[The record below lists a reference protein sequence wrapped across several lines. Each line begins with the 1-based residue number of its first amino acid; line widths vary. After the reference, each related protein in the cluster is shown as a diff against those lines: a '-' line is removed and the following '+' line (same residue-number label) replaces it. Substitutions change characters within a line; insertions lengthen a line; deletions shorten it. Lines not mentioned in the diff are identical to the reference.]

1 MIHTEN
7 DLRVMQSLPLSIK
20 IRMSKRRIRDWVEYY
35 GEEGVYIAW
44 SGGKD
49 STVVRHLVMQE
60 YPDAVSVFSNTGLE
74 YPEIQRF
81 VKAAKDRG
89 EPVEIFRPKMRF
101 DEVIKKYGYP
111 IISKEVSEKIRK
123 ARGNIRDGN
132 YSLRLCQF
140 GVMPDEYGGLAV
152 NEKYDYFESAK
163 SSMFD
168 IKKYRPLLDVNF
180 LISDECC
187 WEMKK
192 SVMIEYERNTG
203 RVPIL
208 GMMASESRKRQQGWM
223 KTGCNAFESDRPQS
237 NPIAFWTDQD
247 VLQYIRLYNL
257 EIPSVYG
264 EIVYAEEPEQIR
276 MEEIAGHSFGCDKL
290 CTTGCHRTGCIF
302 CAYGAHL
309 PKGWDRFLRLK
320 ETHPRQ
326 YEYCIGGGEFG
337 WIGWVKTAKKWERL
351 DFITEDGAPMTPEQ
365 IEEFVTNPK
374 SDGLYVFEKVWQP
387 SKDGLGMGRVFDELN
402 RIYGDGFIVYK

>member
-1 MIHTEN
+1 MHTEN
-7 DLRVMQSLPLSIK
+7 DLRILQSLPLNIK
-20 IRMSKRRIRDWVEYY
+20 IRMSLRRIRDWIEHY

-49 STVVRHLVMQE
+49 STVVRHLVRQE
-60 YPDAVSVFSNTGLE
+60 YPNIPSVYSNTGLE

-81 VKAAKDRG
+81 VRAAKERG
-89 EPVEIFRPKMRF
+89 EPVEILRPSMRF

-132 YSLRLCQF
+132 YSYRLCQL
-140 GVMPDEYGGLAV
+140 GVMPDEYGGLKV
-152 NEKYDYFESAK
+152 DERYDYFGNVEGSK
-163 SSMFD
+163 FE
-168 IKKYRPLLDVNF
+168 IKKYRPLLDVDF

-192 SVMIEYERNTG
+192 SVMIEYEERTG

-208 GMMASESRKRQQGWM
+208 GMMAAESKKRMQGWM

-247 VLQYIRLYNL
+247 VLQYIRMYDL

-276 MEEIAGHSFGCDKL
+276 MEEIAGDNFGCDEL
-290 CTTGCHRTGCIF
+290 CTTGCSRTGCIF
-302 CAYGAHL
+302 CAFGAHL
-309 PKGWDRFLRLK
+309 AKGWDRFLKLR

-326 YEYCIGGGEFG
+326 YDFCIGGGEFG
-337 WIGWVKTAKKWERL
+337 WVAWIKTKKKWERF
-351 DFITEDGAPMTPEQ
+351 DFVAADGEPMTPEQ
-365 IEEFVTNPK
+365 IEEFVEIHK
-374 SDGLYVFEKVWQP
+374 DDEAFIFEEVWQP
-387 SKDGLGMGRVFDELN
+387 NKQGLGMGHVFDELN
-402 RIYGDGFIVYK
+402 RIYGAGFIVYQ

>member
-1 MIHTEN
+1 MHTEN
-7 DLRVMQSLPLSIK
+7 DLRVMQSLPLNIK
-20 IRMSKRRIRDWVEYY
+20 IRMSKRRIRDWIEYY

-49 STVVRHLVMQE
+49 STVVRHLVREE

-74 YPEIQRF
+74 YPEIQQF
-81 VKAAKDRG
+81 VKAAKKRG

-101 DEVIKKYGYP
+101 DEVIKRYGYP

-140 GVMPDEYGGLAV
+140 GVMPDEYGGLKV
-152 NEKYDYFESAK
+152 DERYDYFGTAK
-163 SSMFD
+163 GSLFEV
-168 IKKYRPLLDVNF
+168 KKYRPLLDVDF

-192 SVMIEYERNTG
+192 SVMIEYERATG

-208 GMMASESRKRQQGWM
+208 GMMAAESKKRTQGWM

-237 NPIAFWTDQD
+237 NPIAFWTEQD
-247 VLQYIRLYNL
+247 VLQYIRRYNL

-264 EIVYAEEPEQIR
+264 EIVYAEEPGQMR
-276 MEEIAGHSFGCDKL
+276 MEEIAGGDFGCDEL

-309 PKGWDRFLRLK
+309 SKGWDRFLRLR

-326 YEYCIGGGEFG
+326 YEYCVGGGEFG
-337 WIGWVKTAKKWERL
+337 WISWNKTPKKWERF
-351 DFITEDGAPMTPEQ
+351 DFVTADGEPMTPEQ
-365 IEEFVTNPK
+365 VEEFVASNK
-374 SDGLYVFEKVWQP
+374 ENESFIFEKVWQP
-387 SKDGLGMGRVFDELN
+387 NKEGLGMGRVFDELN
-402 RIYGDGFIVYK
+402 RIYGDGFIVYQ

>member
-7 DLRVMQSLPLSIK
+7 DLRVMQSLPLDIK
-20 IRMSKRRIRDWVEYY
+20 IRMSKRRIRDWLDYY

-49 STVVRHLVMQE
+49 STVVRHLVREE
-60 YPDAVSVFSNTGLE
+60 YPGAVSVFSNTGLE

-81 VKAAKDRG
+81 VMAAKKRG

-132 YSLRLCQF
+132 YSLRLCQL
-140 GVMPDEYGGLAV
+140 GVMPEEYGGLKV
-152 NEKYDYFESAK
+152 DERYDYFGTAK
-163 SSMFD
+163 GSLFEV
-168 IKKYRPLLDVNF
+168 KKYRPLLDVDF

-192 SVMIEYERNTG
+192 SVMVEYERNTG

-208 GMMASESRKRQQGWM
+208 GMMASESKKRTQGWM
-223 KTGCNAFESDRPQS
+223 KTGCNAFESERPQS

-247 VLQYIRLYNL
+247 VLQYIRRYNL

-264 EIVYAEEPEQIR
+264 EIVYSEEPEQIR
-276 MEEIAGHSFGCDKL
+276 MEEIAGDGFGCDKL

-309 PKGWDRFLRLK
+309 PKGWDRFLKLR

-337 WIGWVKTAKKWERL
+337 WIAWNKTPKKWERFEFVTQ
-351 DFITEDGAPMTPEQ
+351 DKEPMTPEQ
-365 IEEFVTNPK
+365 IEEFVQSHK
-374 SDGLYVFEKVWQP
+374 DSEHFIFENVWQP
-387 SKDGLGMGRVFDELN
+387 SKTGLGMGRVFDELN
-402 RIYGDGFIVYK
+402 RIYGDGFIVYQ

>member
-1 MIHTEN
+1 MHTEN
-7 DLRVMQSLPLSIK
+7 DLRVMQSLPLDIK
-20 IRMSKRRIRDWVEYY
+20 IRMSLRRIRDWFDYY

-49 STVVRHLVMQE
+49 STVVRHLVRQE
-60 YPDAVSVFSNTGLE
+60 YPNAVSVFSNTGLE

-81 VKAAKDRG
+81 VMAAKKRG

-132 YSLRLCQF
+132 YSLRLCQL
-140 GVMPDEYGGLAV
+140 GVMPDEYGGLKV
-152 NEKYDYFESAK
+152 DERYDYFGQTENSLF
-163 SSMFD
+163 SV
-168 IKKYRPLLDVNF
+168 KKYRPLLDVDF

-208 GMMASESRKRQQGWM
+208 GMMASESKKRMQGWM

-247 VLQYIRLYNL
+247 VLQYIRRYNL

-264 EIVYAEEPEQIR
+264 EIVYAEEPGQMR
-276 MEEIAGHSFGCDKL
+276 MEEIAGGDFGCDKL

-309 PKGWDRFLRLK
+309 PKGWDRFLKLR

-326 YEYCIGGGEFG
+326 YEYCIGGGEYNEAG
-337 WIGWVKTAKKWERL
+337 I
-351 DFITEDGAPMTPEQ
+351 
-365 IEEFVTNPK
+365 
-374 SDGLYVFEKVWQP
+374 WQP
-387 SKDGLGMGRVFDELN
+387 NKEGLGMGHVFDTLN
-402 RIYGDGFIVYK
+402 HIYGDGFIVYQ

>member
-1 MIHTEN
+1 
-7 DLRVMQSLPLSIK
+7 MQSLPLNIK
-20 IRMSKRRIRDWVEYY
+20 IRMSKRRIRDWFKYY

-49 STVVRHLVMQE
+49 STVVRHLVREE
-60 YPDAVSVFSNTGLE
+60 YPDTVSVFSNTGLE
-74 YPEIQRF
+74 YPEIQQF
-81 VKAAKDRG
+81 VKAAKKRG

-132 YSLRLCQF
+132 YSLRLCQL
-140 GVMPDEYGGLAV
+140 GVMPDEYGGLKV
-152 NEKYDYFESAK
+152 DERYDYFGTAK
-163 SSMFD
+163 GSLFD
-168 IKKYRPLLDVNF
+168 VKKYRPLLDVDF

-192 SVMIEYERNTG
+192 SVMIEYERATG

-208 GMMASESRKRQQGWM
+208 GMMAAESKKRTQGWM

-237 NPIAFWTDQD
+237 NPIAFWTEQD
-247 VLQYIRLYNL
+247 VLQYIRRYNL

-264 EIVYAEEPEQIR
+264 EIVYAEEPGQMR
-276 MEEIAGHSFGCDKL
+276 MEEIAGGDFGCDEL

-309 PKGWDRFLRLK
+309 SKGWDRFLRLR

-326 YEYCIGGGEFG
+326 YEYCVGGGEFG
-337 WIGWVKTAKKWERL
+337 WISWNKTPNKWERF
-351 DFITEDGAPMTPEQ
+351 DFVTADGEPMTPEQ
-365 IEEFVTNPK
+365 VEEFVASNK
-374 SDGLYVFEKVWQP
+374 ENESFIFEKVWQP
-387 SKDGLGMGRVFDELN
+387 NKEGLGMGRVFDELN
-402 RIYGDGFIVYK
+402 RIYGDGFIVYQ

>member
-1 MIHTEN
+1 MHTEN
-7 DLRVMQSLPLSIK
+7 DLRVLQSLPLSIK
-20 IRMSKRRIRDWVEYY
+20 IRMSLRRIRDWIEYY

-49 STVVRHLVMQE
+49 STVVRHLVRQE
-60 YPDAVSVFSNTGLE
+60 YPNIPSVFSNTGLE
-74 YPEIQRF
+74 YPEIQQF
-81 VKAAKDRG
+81 VKAAQKRG
-89 EPVEIFRPKMRF
+89 EPVEICRPKMRF
-101 DEVIKKYGYP
+101 DEVIKKHGYP

-132 YSLRLCQF
+132 YSLRLCQL
-140 GVMPDEYGGLAV
+140 GVMPEEYGGLKV
-152 NEKYDYFESAK
+152 DERYDYFGQAK
-163 SSMFD
+163 KSLFSV
-168 IKKYRPLLDVNF
+168 KKYRPLLDVDF

-208 GMMASESRKRQQGWM
+208 GMMAAESKKRMQGWM
-223 KTGCNAFESDRPQS
+223 KTGCNAFESARPQS

-247 VLQYIRLYNL
+247 VLQYIRQYNL

-276 MEEIAGHSFGCDKL
+276 MEEIAGNDFGCDRL
-290 CTTGCHRTGCIF
+290 CTTGLHRTGCIF

-309 PKGWDRFLRLK
+309 SKGSDRFLKLR

-326 YEYCIGGGEFG
+326 YEYCIGGGEYN
-337 WIGWVKTAKKWERL
+337 
-351 DFITEDGAPMTPEQ
+351 EDG
-365 IEEFVTNPK
+365 I
-374 SDGLYVFEKVWQP
+374 WQP
-387 SKDGLGMGRVFDELN
+387 SKEGLGMGRVFDELN
-402 RIYGDGFIVYK
+402 RIYGDGFIRYQ

>member
-1 MIHTEN
+1 MHTES
-7 DLRVMQSLPLSIK
+7 DLRIMQSLSLDIK
-20 IRMSKRRIRDWVEYY
+20 IQMSLRRIIDWIDYY
-35 GEEGVYIAW
+35 GEEGVYVSW

-49 STVVRHLVMQE
+49 STVVRHLVRQE
-60 YPDAVSVFSNTGLE
+60 YPNVTSVYSNTGLE
-74 YPEIQRF
+74 YPEVQRF

-89 EPVEIFRPKMRF
+89 EPVEIYRPKMRF

-111 IISKEVSEKIRK
+111 VISKEVSEKIRK

-140 GVMPDEYGGLAV
+140 GVMPDEYGGLVV

-163 SSMFD
+163 TAKFD
-168 IKKYRPLLDVNF
+168 VKKYRPLLDFDF

-192 SVMIEYERNTG
+192 SVMKEYERNTG

-208 GMMASESRKRQQGWM
+208 GMMANESKLRLQGWM
-223 KTGCNAFESDRPQS
+223 RTGCNAFESDRPQS

-247 VLQYIRLYNL
+247 VLQYIRRYGL

-276 MEEIAGHSFGCDKL
+276 LEEIAGDNFGCDQL

-309 PKGWDRFLRLK
+309 QKGWDRFLKLR

-326 YEYCIGGGEFG
+326 YEYCIGGGEFA
-337 WIGWVKTAKKWERL
+337 WIGWTKTPKKWERL
-351 DFITEDGAPMTPEQ
+351 DFIAEDGRPMTPEQ
-365 IEEFVTNPK
+365 IEGFVASNK
-374 SDGLYVFEKVWQP
+374 DNELFRFEKLWQP
-387 SKDGLGMGRVFDELN
+387 SKSGLGMGRVFDELN
-402 RIYGDGFIVYK
+402 RIYGDGFIRYQ